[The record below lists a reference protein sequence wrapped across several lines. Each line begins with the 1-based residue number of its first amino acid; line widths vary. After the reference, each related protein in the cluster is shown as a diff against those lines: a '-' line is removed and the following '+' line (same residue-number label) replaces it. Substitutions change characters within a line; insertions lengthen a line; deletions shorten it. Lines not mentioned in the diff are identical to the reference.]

1 MFLEWI
7 DKDLSFILFPK
18 LASFFD
24 QEIIFLV
31 KSLHAL
37 VVFGFD
43 GLLEVLSILFG
54 D

>member
-1 MFLEWI
+1 MFLERI

-18 LASFFD
+18 LTSFFD
-24 QEIIFLV
+24 QEIVFLV
-31 KSLHAL
+31 KPLHTL

-43 GLLEVLSILFG
+43 VLLVVLSILFG